1 MVCYHTPK
9 SISLDIFEL
18 LITATQTN
26 THKQIRHPTPHSNKH
41 KQTNQTP
48 NPTLKQTQT
57 NKSNT
62 RSHSQPHC
70 SLPITVL
77 SVSSSK
83 IQRYVSLSLLYSSF
97 LNLSFFTI
105 FETQTSIL
113 ICSSFSLLFFS
124 PHSETHG
131 TVT

>member
-62 RSHSQPHC
+62 WSHSQTLGHTPNPTAPFQ
-70 SLPITVL
+70 S
-77 SVSSSK
+77 
-83 IQRYVSLSLLYSSF
+83 
-97 LNLSFFTI
+97 
-105 FETQTSIL
+105 
-113 ICSSFSLLFFS
+113 
-124 PHSETHG
+124 
-131 TVT
+131 